1 MVRCGNAVMP
11 WAQAREEARRLGAQ
25 GGCSGAR
32 AVALGGAL
40 GAVLARDLTALVGV
54 PPYDAAAMDG
64 YAVAGPGPE
73 WTVLGRVLAGAVGA
87 AEAVGRLRNGQ
98 AVEIA
103 TGAQVPE
110 GADAVLPYERAVV
123 APVGGEPPDGRERV
137 RGEIAPGRHVRR
149 AGEDT
154 FAGETVSPAGTT
166 VTPALVGLA
175 ASLGHDTLLVRR
187 PRVDVLVT
195 GDEIAASGRPGAG
208 RVRDAIGPMLP
219 GIAASSGA
227 ELVGEPRFLE
237 DGLEPMSAALRAVRD
252 AGSDVLVVCGASSKG
267 PADHLRAAL
276 SAVGATVVVDG
287 VACRPGHP
295 QLLAYLGRPEA
306 SGGPGERPSAPAGR
320 SGADDVVAASSG
332 GPGTVVVGLPG
343 NPNAALAAS
352 ATLLIPALRAM
363 AGGPETDTALPP
375 SMRVKGAVHPH
386 AHDTRLV
393 AVRVAGGQ
401 AEPVGHDRPGS
412 LRGAA
417 LADAYAVI
425 PPGWSGPHAA
435 LLWLPR

>member
-1 MVRCGNAVMP
+1 MP
-11 WAQAREEARRLGAQ
+11 WAQAREEARRLGAR
-25 GGCSGAR
+25 GGRSGGR
-32 AVALGGAL
+32 AVALGDAL

-73 WTVLGRVLAGAVGA
+73 WAVTGRVLAGSADT
-87 AEAVGRLRNGQ
+87 VGRLRPGQ

-103 TGAQVPE
+103 TGAQVPD
-110 GADAVLPYERAVV
+110 GTDAVLPYEHA
-123 APVGGEPPDGRERV
+123 ATSSAGAERV
-137 RGEIAPGRHVRR
+137 RGEVVLGKHVRR

-154 FAGETVSPAGTT
+154 FAGDTVVPAGTP
-166 VTPALVGLA
+166 VTPALIGLA
-175 ASLGHDTLLVRR
+175 ASLGHDSLLVRR
-187 PRVDVLVT
+187 PRMAALVT
-195 GDEIAASGRPGAG
+195 GDEVTASGRPGAG

-219 GIAASSGA
+219 GIAAWAGA
-227 ELVGEPRFLE
+227 EPVGAPRFLR
-237 DGLEPMSAALRAVRD
+237 DGLEPLAAALRAARD
-252 AGSDVLVVCGASSKG
+252 GAGEPPEPAPDVLAVCGASSKG

-276 SAVGATVVVDG
+276 AEVGATIAVDG

-295 QLLAYLGRPEA
+295 QLLAHLG
-306 SGGPGERPSAPAGR
+306 PAE
-320 SGADDVVAASSG
+320 D
-332 GPGTVVVGLPG
+332 PGTVVVGLPG
-343 NPNAALAAS
+343 NPNAALAA
-352 ATLLIPALRAM
+352 ATTLLIPALRAM
-363 AGGPETDTALPP
+363 AGGPDTDPALPP

-393 AVRVAGGQ
+393 AVRVSGGQ